1 VSRPVSIKNEAI
13 LGAARK
19 VFLQHGYQAGTK
31 KVARE
36 AGVSEG
42 SLFKHFKTKADLF
55 MAAMETDAGILS
67 WEEKLMKSVGK
78 GDVRKNLESAGMQI
92 LEHLEV
98 MLPCVM
104 MVRSSGITIAQPHRQ
119 DGSRVPHP
127 IQRMYALANYF
138 RAESKAGRLVIKNP
152 EVQAQILFGTMAHYV
167 FNKIVCDFR
176 LVSPVVYVR
185 TVVDMILHSST
196 PAQVKKDKR

>member
-1 VSRPVSIKNEAI
+1 MSRPVSIKNEAI
-13 LGAARK
+13 LEAARK
-19 VFLQHGYQAGTK
+19 IFLQHGYQASTK
-31 KVARE
+31 RVARE

-67 WEEKLMKSVGK
+67 WEEKLMASVGK

-104 MVRSSGITIAQPHRQ
+104 MVRSSGITIAQPHRNG
-119 DGSRVPHP
+119 DSGVPHP
-127 IQRMYALANYF
+127 IQRMHALANYF
-138 RAESKAGRLVIKNP
+138 RAEVKAGRLAMKNT
-152 EVQAQILFGTMAHYV
+152 EVQAQIFFGTLAHYV
-167 FNKIVCDFR
+167 FNKTVCDFR

-185 TVVDMILHSST
+185 TVVEMILRAST
-196 PAQVKKDKR
+196 PEQGKKGKR